1 MAGIDATVE
10 KENEME
16 EAIDID
22 AFMSIL
28 EEESYKN
35 IIVEEIQDETLG
47 DKCVNLKKYIYK
59 FNKNEKPKES
69 KKWTLKREG
78 HWCQTAKV
86 AYFLYKAKQ
95 IESIKLKKL
104 DEDSEEDIRTYSL
117 LGENDASVILKCN
130 STASANDNCCFKWEE
145 DEDTEAVYIYLN
157 LVDNKEKIPEIIE
170 LIRNEDEN
178 AFNGVKFEISKGENS
193 MSDSNTVGKKI
204 DEIIKDAIN
213 EYNQVIFTG
222 APGTGKTYG
231 VKKVIEKLCEQDE
244 KRMKFVQFHPSY
256 DYSDF
261 VEGLRPV
268 QIETDTAP
276 TFVRLDG
283 IFKGFCRNIVEAGLE
298 KAREKKEDT
307 NIEEI
312 FTLSTGKKD
321 DQNKDAIL
329 NAFNNEEELYFF
341 VVDEINRA
349 DLSKV
354 FGELMFGLEE
364 SYRGI
369 ENRFDTQY
377 MNLPTYEV
385 KDGKASKMEKD
396 CFENGFFIP
405 KNLKFI
411 GTMNDID
418 RSVESFDFALR
429 RRFQW
434 IDIKANEV
442 MESSLTDMLPKY
454 KDLIGP
460 LADRIKAMNN
470 ELNNSGFG
478 LSEAYYIGPA
488 YFKNYDGNK
497 ESLKTIFNEKIEPII
512 REYTRG
518 RDVNK
523 VKDLVTKCRNNLLG
537 NSEN

>member
-1 MAGIDATVE
+1 MNET
-10 KENEME
+10 KLENLRKGNEWIN
-16 EAIDID
+16 AD
-22 AFMSIL
+22 
-28 EEESYKN
+28 
-35 IIVEEIQDETLG
+35 G
-47 DKCVNLKKYIYK
+47 DKPKKRKILLEYLGFVFDGEENIVGINGK
-59 FNKNEKPKES
+59 KINNECKIDKNGMISINGKNKI
-69 KKWTLKREG
+69 
-78 HWCQTAKV
+78 KV
-86 AYFLYKAKQ
+86 HA
-95 IESIKLKKL
+95 SDPGNKLKKDIYYVIYDDDGNYIFEGKFKEEVQWL
-104 DEDSEEDIRTYSL
+104 GNEKRNISSCEEKDTIEELIDSKKCYSDEQISKLKQVLEVIIMGNGSEE
-117 LGENDASVILKCN
+117 
-130 STASANDNCCFKWEE
+130 TAIS
-145 DEDTEAVYIYLN
+145 
-157 LVDNKEKIPEIIE
+157 IIE
-170 LIRNEDEN
+170 KN
-178 AFNGVKFEISKGENS
+178 
-193 MSDSNTVGKKI
+193 
-204 DEIIKDAIN
+204 IKV
-213 EYNQVIFTG
+213 YSQVIFVG

-231 VKKVIEKLCEQDE
+231 VRKAVEDLCERKTE
-244 KRMKFVQFHPSY
+244 RMKFVQFHPSY

-268 QIETDTAP
+268 QIGTDNAP

-283 IFKGFCRNIVEAGLE
+283 IFKEFCRNIVEAGLK
-298 KAREKKEDT
+298 KARKIRKDIDIEK
-307 NIEEI
+307 I
-312 FTLSTGKKD
+312 FKLSTGKID

-396 CFENGFFIP
+396 CFKNGFFIP

-442 MESSLTDMLPKY
+442 MESSLTDMLPKDD
-454 KDLIGP
+454 KDSIDSIKS
-460 LADRIKAMNN
+460 LADRIKEMNN
-470 ELNNSGFG
+470 ELSKFG

-488 YFKNYDGNK
+488 YFKNYNYDDP
-497 ESLKTIFNEKIEPII
+497 EVSLETIFNEKIEPII

-523 VKDLVTKCRNNLLG
+523 VRDLVTECRKRLLE
-537 NSEN
+537 NSENQTNGGND

>member
-1 MAGIDATVE
+1 MMNET
-10 KENEME
+10 KLEN
-16 EAIDID
+16 
-22 AFMSIL
+22 L
-28 EEESYKN
+28 
-35 IIVEEIQDETLG
+35 
-47 DKCVNLKKYIYK
+47 
-59 FNKNEKPKES
+59 
-69 KKWTLKREG
+69 REG
-78 HWCQTAKV
+78 NEWSEA
-86 AYFLYKAKQ
+86 AG
-95 IESIKLKKL
+95 SDRKKRKIL
-104 DEDSEEDIRTYSL
+104 LEYLGFVFDGEENIV
-117 LGENDASVILKCN
+117 G
-130 STASANDNCCFKWEE
+130 
-145 DEDTEAVYIYLN
+145 LN
-157 LVDNKEKIPEIIE
+157 
-170 LIRNEDEN
+170 
-178 AFNGVKFEISKGENS
+178 
-193 MSDSNTVGKKI
+193 GKKI
-204 DEIIKDAIN
+204 NNECKIGTYGMISINGKNKIKVHVGDPNTTLKKDIYYVIYDDNSNYIFGGKFKEEVQWLGNGKKRNISSCEEKDTIEELIDSEKSYSDEQISKLKQVLEVIIMGNGSEETVISIIEKNIKV
-213 EYNQVIFTG
+213 YSQVIFVG

-231 VKKVIEKLCEQDE
+231 VKKVIEELCKQEE

-268 QIETDTAP
+268 QIGTDNAP

-283 IFKGFCRNIVEAGLE
+283 IFKEFCRNIVEAGLK
-298 KAREKKEDT
+298 KAREIREDID
-307 NIEEI
+307 IEKI
-312 FTLSTGKKD
+312 FALSTGKED
-321 DQNKDAIL
+321 DQNKAKIL
-329 NAFNNEEELYFF
+329 KAFNNEKELYFF

-442 MESSLTDMLPKY
+442 MESSLTGMLPKHI
-454 KDLIGP
+454 DENLIES
-460 LADRIKAMNN
+460 LASRIKDMN
-470 ELNNSGFG
+470 EALSSSGFG

-488 YFKNYDGNK
+488 YFKNYDGT
-497 ESLKTIFNEKIEPII
+497 EGSLETIFNEKIEPII

-523 VKDLVTKCRNNLLG
+523 VKDLVTECRKHLLENSKNQTNGG
-537 NSEN
+537 ND